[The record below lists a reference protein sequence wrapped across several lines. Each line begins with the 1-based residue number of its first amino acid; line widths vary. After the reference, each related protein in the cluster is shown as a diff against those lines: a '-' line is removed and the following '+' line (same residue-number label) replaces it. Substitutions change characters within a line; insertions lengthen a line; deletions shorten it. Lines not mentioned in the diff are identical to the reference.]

1 MTTGPRLVPYAGKDH
16 GEIDLETLDETVLR
30 LWRARLDTDRIARKL
45 VISEW
50 LAANILAVARDRQ
63 RA

>member
-1 MTTGPRLVPYAGKDH
+1 MLRSKIPYAGKDD

-30 LWRARLDTDRIARKL
+30 LWRAGLDTDRISRKL

-50 LAANILAVARDRQ
+50 LAANILARTHA
-63 RA
+63 